1 MKLIWTYVKQYLGL
15 FIAGISVK
23 LLGTLMELMI
33 PYILEHMIDTVA
45 PTKNLASILLWGL
58 IMVAVSVATR
68 VVNVIANKT
77 GIRVSRLAT
86 FDIRRDLFASSI
98 RLSGNQVDQF
108 GLPSLTSRMTS
119 DSYNIQNFIRAVQ
132 MMGIRAPIMLI
143 GGIAITLTMDVGLS
157 MILCILAPIMIVI
170 IVTISRMGIPLYKR
184 VQTSLDKVVRVMR
197 ENITGIRVVKSL
209 SKEEFERRRYG
220 IFNEEMTSNDKR
232 ANIIMSLPGPV
243 MGLALNIGLTLVVI
257 IGARRVNA
265 GVTKPGVILAFLTYF
280 NMIMM
285 GVMGINRLF
294 MMASR
299 ASASAGRIEEVI
311 IQPDDLPVLPEAEAP
326 KPESDSFIIF
336 DNTSFG
342 YGETRSTDSSSFAGE
357 ERQLSLDHVSFSI
370 ERGGSLGII
379 GATGSGKT
387 TIINLLM
394 RFYDPTEGHIYID
407 GRDIRTYEKDEL
419 RSKFGVVFQNDVVF
433 ATPLED
439 NIIFGRDVSEEAMRA
454 AAEDARAAGFIMEY
468 EDGYHHMS
476 DIRGANFSGGQK
488 QRILLSRAL
497 AANPE
502 ILILDDA
509 SSALDY
515 KTDADLRRSIRE
527 HHSSSTSI
535 VIAQRVSSI
544 MYLDRILMMD
554 EGKMLGY
561 GTHEELMQSCPP
573 YREIYNTQMGEEG

>member
-1 MKLIWTYVKQYLGL
+1 MKLILNYVKKYRGL
-15 FIAGISVK
+15 FILGISIK

-33 PYILEHMIDTVA
+33 PYILEHMIDEVA
-45 PTKNLASILLWGL
+45 PTKNLTSILLWGL
-58 IMVAVSVATR
+58 IMAGVAVATR
-68 VVNVIANKT
+68 VVNVAANRT
-77 GIRVSRLAT
+77 GVRVSRLAT
-86 FDIRRDLFASSI
+86 FDIRRDLFARSI
-98 RLSGNQVDQF
+98 SLSGKQVDAF

-132 MMGIRAPIMLI
+132 MMGIRAPIMLL

-157 MILCILAPIMIVI
+157 MILCVLAPIMIVI
-170 IVTISRMGIPLYKR
+170 IVTISRKGIPLYHR
-184 VQTSLDKVVRVMR
+184 VQASLDSVVRIMR

-209 SKEEFERRRYG
+209 SKENFERTRYG
-220 IFNEEMTSNDKR
+220 NANEEMTRNDKR

-243 MGLALNIGLTLVVI
+243 MGLAMNIGLTLVVI
-257 IGARRVNA
+257 IGANRVNN

-299 ASASAGRIEEVI
+299 ASASARRIQDVI
-311 IQPDDLPVLPEAEAP
+311 EQPEDLKVLPDSEAAHT
-326 KPESDSFIIF
+326 DSSAFIVF
-336 DNTSFG
+336 EGVSFG
-342 YGETRSTDSSSFAGE
+342 YGDTLSTDSAAFAGE
-357 ERQLSLDHVSFSI
+357 ERKLSLDHVSFSI

-387 TIINLLM
+387 TIVNLLM
-394 RFYDPTEGHIYID
+394 RFYDTTDGHIFLE
-407 GRDIRTYEKDEL
+407 GKDIRTYDRDAL
-419 RSKFGVVFQNDVVF
+419 RSRFGVVFQNDVVF

-439 NIIFGRDVSEEAMRA
+439 NIVFGRDVSEEAMRA
-454 AAEDARAAGFIMEY
+454 AAEDARAAGFIEEY
-468 EDGYHHMS
+468 EDGYQHMS

-497 AANPE
+497 AADPD

-515 KTDADLRRSIRE
+515 KTDAALRRSIRE
-527 HHSSSTSI
+527 HHANSTSI

-544 MYLDRILMMD
+544 MNLDHILMME
-554 EGKMLGY
+554 EGQMLGY
-561 GTHEELMQSCPP
+561 GTHDELMETCPA
-573 YREIYNTQMGEEG
+573 YRDIYITQMGEEG